1 MKRVPHSK
9 YTFAITDC
17 KLLVTWNDGKIEDLS
32 STLPDYLREEIELYL
47 DEMDYLRTERPEEY
61 DEVADE

>member
-9 YTFAITDC
+9 HTFGITDC

-32 STLPDYLREEIELYL
+32 PTLPDYLREEIELYL

>member
-9 YTFAITDC
+9 HTFAITDC